1 MLGSRN
7 WFSVAGGFFF
17 INEHKT
23 RMKCGLVW
31 KRWHFAPVKPCN
43 LNLCNKRERKKIIE
57 APSSS
62 LWAFGLCRLAHFK
75 QQNGEDFNLFACF
88 TVSWIQVKRW
98 LSLVELQKNIC
109 NAWTGM
115 LSKAFKIP
123 SHIITSSSSYI
134 IQNGSMSTAVIA
146 KATPQRKRRT
156 GRVRKKGRHKNAEET
171 RKTDTRSEKKERC
184 TADHII
190 FIHCRC
196 IACNTINQIMRCYCN
211 LQLIH
216 ATFNYINSIWISLG
230 SLFPRK

>member
-1 MLGSRN
+1 MQR
-7 WFSVAGGFFF
+7 
-17 INEHKT
+17 T
-23 RMKCGLVW
+23 R
-31 KRWHFAPVKPCN
+31 
-43 LNLCNKRERKKIIE
+43 EKKIIE

-156 GRVRKKGRHKNAEET
+156 DRVRKKDRHKNAEKT
-171 RKTDTRSEKKERC
+171 RKTDTRSEKKSAALQIISSSY
-184 TADHII
+184 TAGALLATQLTKL
-190 FIHCRC
+190 CAA
-196 IACNTINQIMRCYCN
+196 IAICN
-211 LQLIH
+211 LYSCNIQLH
-216 ATFNYINSIWISLG
+216 KFDLNFTWRFYSS
-230 SLFPRK
+230 KK

>member
-7 WFSVAGGFFF
+7 WFSVAGGFVF
-17 INEHKT
+17 IKEHKT

-31 KRWHFAPVKPCN
+31 KRWHFASVKPCN
-43 LNLCNKRERKKIIE
+43 LNLCNEREKKKIIE

-156 GRVRKKGRHKNAEET
+156 GRVRKKERHKNAEGT
-171 RKTDTRSEKKERC
+171 RKTDTRSEKKSAALQIISSSY
-184 TADHII
+184 TAGALLATQLTKL
-190 FIHCRC
+190 CAA
-196 IACNTINQIMRCYCN
+196 IAICN
-211 LQLIH
+211 LFMQH
-216 ATFNYINSIWISLG
+216 STT
-230 SLFPRK
+230 